1 MLWIQLLVYLSI
13 LTFLLAVGARFW
25 KYASA
30 PIHLRWELYPVA
42 HEAEKKAYGGSYY
55 EELDWYKKPI
65 KKSLVSE
72 LVAMGEEIFF
82 LKGVYENNRS
92 LWFVSY
98 PFHVGLYLL
107 VGLIGLL
114 VVGGVAELAGISV
127 ASGSTS
133 LIGMALFYVTI
144 LCGYVGL
151 TLALIGTVGLLLK
164 RSQDASLRKMTA
176 PADYC
181 NLLYIL
187 VLLAS
192 ALVAWLF
199 TDQTFEQTRGIAASF
214 VTFKG
219 LGSVSGPIVWELVLF
234 SLFLL
239 YMPFTRMTHFFA
251 KYFTYHK
258 VRWEDTPNLRGGP
271 MEGRI
276 QEALNFGVSW
286 QGPHIQTGQ
295 TWAQIATSDVPKE
308 ENA

>member
-1 MLWIQLLVYLSI
+1 MLLVQI
-13 LTFLLAVGARFW
+13 LVYASVLIFLLAVGARIR

-42 HEAEKKAYGGSYY
+42 GEAEKKEYGGSYF

-72 LVAMGEEIFF
+72 LTAMGEEIFF
-82 LKGVYENNRS
+82 LKGVYEHNRG
-92 LWFVSY
+92 LWYVSY
-98 PFHVGLYLL
+98 PFHLGCYLL

-114 VVGGVAELAGISV
+114 VAGALAQW
-127 ASGSTS
+127 
-133 LIGMALFYVTI
+133 IGMPVAADSSSWIGMLLFYGTI
-144 LCGYVGL
+144 LCGYAGL
-151 TLALIGTVGLLLK
+151 TLALLGCIGLLAK
-164 RSQDASLRKMTA
+164 RIQDPALRPMTS
-176 PADYC
+176 PADYT
-181 NLLYIL
+181 NLVYIL
-187 VLLAS
+187 ALLAS

-199 TDQTFEQTRGIAASF
+199 TDQTFASTRQIALSLIRF
-214 VTFKG
+214 QG
-219 LGSVSGPIVWELVLF
+219 LENVSGPIALELVLF

-276 QEALNFGVSW
+276 KEALNFGVTW
-286 QGPHIQTGQ
+286 NAPHIQTGK
-295 TWAQIATSDVPKE
+295 TWAQIATEIPE
-308 ENA
+308 EEKA